1 MELIETMPGGKPYT
15 PREVEY
21 IKKAVKRSL
30 PADAI
35 ASRLHRTITAVELKI
50 RQMKTAGI
58 IPRYIYAH
66 AENPNEITD
75 TTVMLIC
82 RYHKD
87 NLRKGMDE
95 DDAIYDIS
103 DILCRSVKTVIEILD
118 ACQADG
124 RYERYNLYGSTK

>member
-1 MELIETMPGGKPYT
+1 MIRGQSYT

-21 IKKAVKRSL
+21 IKKAFRKSV
-30 PADAI
+30 PADVI
-35 ASRLHRTITAVELKI
+35 ARKLGRTITSVEIKI
-50 RQMKTAGI
+50 RSMKTAGI

-103 DILCRSVKTVIEILD
+103 DILCRSVKTVMEILD

-124 RYERYNLYGSTK
+124 RYERYNLYGTSMMKGRK

>member
-1 MELIETMPGGKPYT
+1 MPGRLYT

-21 IKKAVKRSL
+21 IKKAVRQSL

-35 ASRLHRTITAVELKI
+35 ASRLHRTITSVEIKI
-50 RQMKTAGI
+50 RSMKTAGL
-58 IPRYIYAH
+58 IPKHIYAR

-103 DILCRSVKTVIEILD
+103 DILCRSVKTVMDILD
-118 ACQADG
+118 TCKADG
-124 RYERYNLYGSTK
+124 RYERYNLYGLQ

>member
-1 MELIETMPGGKPYT
+1 MIRGQSYT

-21 IKKAVKRSL
+21 IKTAFRKSV
-30 PADAI
+30 PADVI
-35 ASRLHRTITAVELKI
+35 ARKLGRTITSVEIKI
-50 RQMKTAGI
+50 RSMKTAGI

-103 DILCRSVKTVIEILD
+103 DILCRSVKTVMEILD
-118 ACQADG
+118 TCKADG
-124 RYERYNLYGSTK
+124 RYERYNLYGSNSK

>member
-1 MELIETMPGGKPYT
+1 
-15 PREVEY
+15 
-21 IKKAVKRSL
+21 
-30 PADAI
+30 
-35 ASRLHRTITAVELKI
+35 
-50 RQMKTAGI
+50 MKTAGI

-103 DILCRSVKTVIEILD
+103 DLLGRSVKTVMKILD
-118 ACQADG
+118 TCQADG
-124 RYERYNLYGSTK
+124 RYERYNLYGLQ

>member
-1 MELIETMPGGKPYT
+1 MPGGKPYT

-21 IKKAVKRSL
+21 IKKAVRNRV
-30 PADAI
+30 PVDII
-35 ASRLHRTITAVELKI
+35 ARKLCRKVYSVEIKI
-50 RQMKTAGI
+50 RQMKTAGV
-58 IPRYIYAH
+58 IPQYIYTRV
-66 AENPNEITD
+66 ENPNEITD

-103 DILCRSVKTVIEILD
+103 DILCRSVKTVMEILD
-118 ACQADG
+118 ACKADR
-124 RYERYNLYGSTK
+124 RYERYNLYGLQ

>member
-1 MELIETMPGGKPYT
+1 MPGGKPYT

-21 IKKAVKRSL
+21 IKKAVRNRV
-30 PADAI
+30 PVDII
-35 ASRLHRTITAVELKI
+35 ARKLGRKVYSVEIKI

-58 IPRYIYAH
+58 IPQYIYARV
-66 AENPNEITD
+66 ENQNEITD

-103 DILCRSVKTVIEILD
+103 DILCRSVKTVMEILD
-118 ACQADG
+118 ACKVDG
-124 RYERYNLYGSTK
+124 RYERYNLYGSNSK